1 MMNKTNVMRL
11 LDAAHIDYVPHE
23 YDNSVTDGETVAR
36 LVGIPAERVF
46 KTLVTEGGERRNF
59 VFVVPVGKT
68 LDLKAAAR
76 AAGVKSVAM
85 IPQKKLLPLTGYI
98 HGGCSPIGMKKPF
111 PTFIDASA
119 EGFDAIVVSAGKVG
133 HQVELSPRALAAE
146 GFDAIVVSAG
156 KVGHQVE
163 LSPRALA
170 AACGAAFAEIAADKN

>member
-68 LDLKAAAR
+68 LDDDSAKEAAAAYGLYPR
-76 AAGVKSVAM
+76 RLFADRDEKD
-85 IPQKKLLPLTGYI
+85 IPDL
-98 HGGCSPIGMKKPF
+98 HRRVRR
-111 PTFIDASA
+111 
-119 EGFDAIVVSAGKVG
+119 GF
-133 HQVELSPRALAAE
+133 
-146 GFDAIVVSAG
+146 
-156 KVGHQVE
+156 
-163 LSPRALA
+163 
-170 AACGAAFAEIAADKN
+170 

>member
-23 YDNSVTDGETVAR
+23 YDSSVTDGETVAR

-98 HGGCSPIGMKKPF
+98 HGGCSPIGMKKPL

-133 HQVELSPRALAAE
+133 HQVELSP
-146 GFDAIVVSAG
+146 
-156 KVGHQVE
+156 K
-163 LSPRALA
+163 ALA